1 MEMSW
6 QINCFVNNI
15 KLVTVNK
22 LGNHAKHVQTFKI
35 IYSS

>member
-1 MEMSW
+1 MSW

-22 LGNHAKHVQTFKI
+22 LGKHAKNVQTFKI